1 MYFNKKKVLKKIY
14 HILELFNKKYYLVF
28 LIVTGEVGKDSS
40 STGHN
45 VYISWTKQLYQT
57 L

>member
-45 VYISWTKQLYQT
+45 VYIS
-57 L
+57 